1 MTPSRWSR
9 IETLFAQAAD
19 LPPDARA
26 EFLANNAADDPEI
39 LRELQLLL
47 AADDTGQNLVDQ
59 ALMDRNQLAASAASH
74 LPQGPPETR
83 IGPYNLLKLIGRGGM
98 GAVYLAERADHELD
112 TKVAIKLVR
121 ADRESPEIHARFRA
135 ERQILASLIHPN
147 IARLFD
153 GGLTASGTPYLV
165 MEYVEGVPITEYCQ
179 ARNLNIEARL
189 KLFRRVCAAVEYAHR
204 CLVVHRDIKPGNIL
218 VTADGEPK
226 LLDFGIA
233 RLLAAGD
240 QAVQPGLTRA
250 GERVLTPEY
259 AAPEQILNK
268 PVTTATDVYSLGVLL
283 YELLCGTR
291 PFRLLSSPFELERD
305 ICEKDPEL
313 PSVVLKAALAADKKG
328 SHSAKD
334 AKRLRGDIDC
344 VAMMALRKDPA
355 KRYATVE
362 RFSADIERHLEGFP
376 VEARKGSPHYR
387 YARFVRRHWLPLAF
401 ATACA
406 LVVPLLSIAMTKWN
420 NSAYLA
426 TQVPGMRNAGLSLQ
440 AHGLYGLANLCLQG
454 VLETE
459 KRMWVLRPP
468 AELAEAWGNW
478 GMIQRDLGR
487 LNEAEAGLRQGIEVG
502 LRKLGEGPEVAK
514 LRADLAAVRKEQG
527 TSQEAEALYRRALA
541 MDVQRTGTG
550 TLSEARSLCG
560 LGAMHTS
567 LSESERL
574 LARCLAIRREKI
586 GEESMETADALAL
599 VAGLRRE
606 QGLTA
611 EAEALY
617 RQAIAMDWKLYRG
630 GHPQTATHLLALS
643 RLLLSAGDGINAE
656 PLARQALKIRRSG
669 SFPPNS
675 WKIVEAQNVWAAA
688 LNASGH
694 AEQARPILAVTMASL
709 LKSPGPQAEA
719 TKSAYRP

>member
-9 IETLFAQAAD
+9 IETLFAEAAD
-19 LPPDARA
+19 LAPDAQA
-26 EFLANNAADDPEI
+26 EFLAHNAGDDPAI
-39 LRELQLLL
+39 LREVQILL

-59 ALMDRNQLAASAASH
+59 ALIDRDQLAASAASR
-74 LPQGPPETR
+74 LPRVLPEAL
-83 IGPYNLLKLIGRGGM
+83 IGPYKILKLIGRGGM
-98 GAVYLAERADHELD
+98 GTVYLAERADHELH

-121 ADRESPEIHARFRA
+121 ADRESPEVHARFRA
-135 ERQILASLIHPN
+135 ERQILASLVHPN

-153 GGLTASGTPYLV
+153 GGLTDSGTPYLV

-179 ARNLNIEARL
+179 TRNLSIEARL
-189 KLFRRVCAAVEYAHR
+189 KLFRRVCTAVEYAHR
-204 CLVVHRDIKPGNIL
+204 CLVVHRDIKPGNIM

-233 RLLAAGD
+233 RILAVGD
-240 QAVQPGLTRA
+240 QAVQPGLTRT

-259 AAPEQILNK
+259 AAPEQILNR

-291 PFRLLSSPFELERD
+291 PFRQLSSPFELERD
-305 ICEKDPEL
+305 ICEKEPEL
-313 PSVVLKAALAADKKG
+313 PSVALKAAQAADKKG
-328 SHSAKD
+328 SHTGRE
-334 AKRLRGDIDC
+334 AKRLRGDVDC

-362 RFSADIERHLEGFP
+362 RFSADIDRHLEGFP
-376 VEARKGSPHYR
+376 VEARKGSPQYR

-406 LVVPLLSIAMTKWN
+406 LVVPLVAVAMTKWN

-426 TQVPGMRNAGLSLQ
+426 TQVPGMRTAGLSLQ
-440 AHGLYGLANLCLQG
+440 ARGFYGLSNLCLQG
-454 VLETE
+454 ALETE
-459 KRMWVLRPP
+459 QRLWVHRPP
-468 AELAEAWGNW
+468 AELVGAWDDW
-478 GMIQRDLGR
+478 GMILVDLGR
-487 LNEAEAGLRQGIEVG
+487 LNEAESALRRGIEMG

-527 TSQEAEALYRRALA
+527 ADKEAEALYRSALPLA
-541 MDVQRTGTG
+541 AGTG
-550 TLSEARSLCG
+550 TLAEARSLCG
-560 LGAMHTS
+560 LGTLHTS

-574 LARCLAIRREKI
+574 LAGCLAIRRKET

-606 QGLTA
+606 QGLAA

-617 RQAIAMDWKLYRG
+617 RRAIAMDWRLFRG

-643 RLLLSAGDGINAE
+643 RLLLSTGDDINAE
-656 PLARQALKIRRSG
+656 PLAQQALKIRRNG
-669 SFPPNS
+669 SFPQDS
-675 WKIVEAQNVWAAA
+675 WKIVEAENVWAAA
-688 LNASGH
+688 LQQSGRTQ
-694 AEQARPILAVTMASL
+694 EARPILEATVASL
-709 LKSPGPQAEA
+709 LKNPGPYAEV
-719 TKSAYRP
+719 TKAAYRP